1 MVSEWTIALYRPAVK
16 VVTYYI
22 FNQLLIAAL
31 AITTGLTI
39 IVWLI
44 YSLRWIDFIVNR
56 GLPIT
61 VFLSFVGL
69 ALPSLV
75 GFLLPIAAFC
85 SVLFIYHKLVMDS
98 ELIVLRAAGL
108 SQIQLA
114 RPALLFAGLGTLVV
128 YSIMLYFLPVSYH
141 KFKELQYDIRNNY
154 ATVVLQA
161 GTFTTVSE
169 GITIYVR
176 ARSPDG
182 ELRGILVHDSRDPK
196 KPVTRM
202 AEFGSLVQSEQG
214 PRAVLI
220 NGNSQQ
226 IDPDSGRLSL
236 LTFDQYTMDL
246 PQNRGSVRVRWRQP
260 KERFLTDLL
269 NPSSDPGDRKNY
281 NELIAE
287 GHQRL
292 LAPLYVLG
300 FVMIALAALLSGE
313 FSRRGQKHRL
323 FVAFICVAVI
333 EGLSLALQDLA
344 SRSLYAIFGMYAIA
358 LLPMLGAAF
367 VLLRVTRRSGA
378 APAGA
383 PLAST

>member
-1 MVSEWTIALYRPAVK
+1 VK
-16 VVTYYI
+16 VVTLYI

-61 VFLSFVGL
+61 VFLTFVGL

-85 SVLFIYHKLVMDS
+85 AVLFIYHKLVMDS
-98 ELIVLRAAGL
+98 EMVVLRAAGL
-108 SQIQLA
+108 SQMQLA
-114 RPALLFAGLGTLVV
+114 RPALVFAGLGTLVV
-128 YSIMLYFLPVSYH
+128 YSIMLYFLPASYH

-161 GTFTTVSE
+161 GTFNTVSE

-182 ELRGILVHDSRDPK
+182 ELRGILVHDNRDPK

-226 IDPDSGRLSL
+226 IDPNSGRLSL

-246 PQNRGSVRVRWRQP
+246 PQDRGSVRVRWRQP
-260 KERFLTDLL
+260 KERFLADLL
-269 NPSSDPGDRKNY
+269 NPSTDPGDRKNY
-281 NELIAE
+281 NELVAE

-292 LAPLYVLG
+292 IAPLYVLG

-323 FVAFICVAVI
+323 LVAFLFVAVI
-333 EGLSLALQDLA
+333 EGLSLAFQDLA
-344 SRSLYAIFGMYAIA
+344 SRSLYAVFGMYAVA

-367 VLLRVTRRSGA
+367 VLMRVTRRSGA

-383 PLAST
+383 LLAST

>member
-1 MVSEWTIALYRPAVK
+1 MPVYRPAVK
-16 VVTYYI
+16 VVTRYI
-22 FNQLLIAAL
+22 FYQLLIAAF
-31 AITTGLTI
+31 AITTGLTL

-61 VFLSFVGL
+61 VFLTFVGL

-85 SVLFIYHKLVMDS
+85 AVLFIYHRLVMDS
-98 ELIVLRAAGL
+98 EMVVLRAAGL
-108 SQIQLA
+108 SQMQLA
-114 RPALLFAGLGTLVV
+114 RPALLFASLGTVVV
-128 YSIMLYFLPVSYH
+128 YSIMMYFLPASYH
-141 KFKELQYDIRNNY
+141 RFKELQYDIRNDY

-161 GTFTTVSE
+161 GTFNTVAE

-182 ELRGILVHDSRDPK
+182 ELRGILVHDNRDPK

-202 AEFGSLVQSEQG
+202 AEFGSLVRSEQG
-214 PRAVLI
+214 PRAVLV

-236 LTFDQYTMDL
+236 LTFDRYTMDL
-246 PQNRGSVRVRWRQP
+246 PQNQGSVQTRWRQP

-269 NPSSDPGDRKNY
+269 NPSADPADRQNY
-281 NELIAE
+281 NELVAE

-292 LAPLYVLG
+292 IAPLYVLV

-323 FVAFICVAVI
+323 LVAFLCVAAI
-333 EGLSLALQDLA
+333 EGLSLAFQDLA
-344 SRSLYAIFGMYAIA
+344 SRSLHAVFGMYAVA

-367 VLLRVTRRSGA
+367 VITRVTRRSGA
-378 APAGA
+378 SPADA

>member
-1 MVSEWTIALYRPAVK
+1 MASECTIALYRPAVK
-16 VVTYYI
+16 VVTLYI

-85 SVLFIYHKLVMDS
+85 AVLFIYHKLVMDS
-98 ELIVLRAAGL
+98 EMVVLRAAGL
-108 SQIQLA
+108 SQMQLA
-114 RPALLFAGLGTLVV
+114 RPALVFAGLGTLVV
-128 YSIMLYFLPVSYH
+128 YSIMMYFLPASYH
-141 KFKELQYDIRNNY
+141 KFKELQYDIRNDY

-161 GTFTTVSE
+161 GKFNTVSE

-182 ELRGILVHDSRDPK
+182 ELRGILVHDNRDPK

-246 PQNRGSVRVRWRQP
+246 PQDRGSVGVRWRQP

-281 NELIAE
+281 NELVAE

-292 LAPLYVLG
+292 IAPLYVLG

-323 FVAFICVAVI
+323 FLAFICVAVI

-344 SRSLYAIFGMYAIA
+344 SRSLYAVFGMYAIA

-367 VLLRVTRRSGA
+367 VLMRVTRRSGA
-378 APAGA
+378 APASA